1 MNRQLF
7 PSSPVSPIIPLTRQN
22 ANDIGENDINLLNNS
37 ELPTNEQM
45 GNTSEMDDFVNQMR
59 NDDSQLGNLDDENNM
74 NNNNNNINNN
84 NNEDLTNEQ
93 MGNISMGG
101 RSMRKRRRTRHKKR
115 CSHKR
120 RRCSHKRRK
129 CSHKRRRCSHKH

>member
-7 PSSPVSPIIPLTRQN
+7 PSSPVPLTRQN

-45 GNTSEMDDFVNQMR
+45 GNTREMDDFVNQMR
-59 NDDSQLGNLDDENNM
+59 NDDSQLGNLDDMNMNDNNNNNNM
-74 NNNNNNINNN
+74 NNN
-84 NNEDLTNEQ
+84 DLTNEQ
-93 MGNISMGG
+93 MGNISGG

-120 RRCSHKRRK
+120 RRCSHKRRRCSKRRK
-129 CSHKRRRCSHKH
+129 CSHKH